1 MGSNIAETLQM
12 EYNPQQIQ
20 ALDGIKN
27 FLKPGNDDK
36 LYILKGSAGTGK
48 TTLLHVIAKEL
59 CENFTHIIITAPTHR
74 AAKVLAKKTG
84 RPAKTLHSLLYD
96 AEPLENGY
104 GVRLK
109 RKTIFSPEPIL
120 YIVDEASMIGDRA
133 VSSREFSCETPL
145 LTDLLQYVRD
155 ANPDN
160 KIIFVGD
167 PCQLPPVG
175 YGLGEQSP
183 ALFPRYFEQKFG
195 INCKSFEL
203 TEIVRQ
209 QKDSYIL
216 KGAQLLRTG
225 IQENTNDTTFY
236 KINLAG
242 PSAAIKQ
249 YMHCYNSTNN
259 TAVKLIA
266 STNKNVN
273 WWNNTIREQLGY
285 APGKPEV
292 GDKVVID
299 RGWTNDSYILTNGD
313 TGTIFETDDVV
324 HTFGGLRF
332 MKVKILL
339 EDIAEDP
346 VVIETLLNL
355 DHLYSEKGWLTEE
368 QEKALIHEAM
378 KYNPEYRSTH
388 DIRCDP
394 YLNALRLRYAYALT
408 CHKAQGS
415 EFDNVILHPYYGQD
429 KEVNL
434 RYLYT
439 AVTRAKQNLYSYEMK
454 IINKTNKGS

>member
-1 MGSNIAETLQM
+1 M

-20 ALDGIKN
+20 ALECISN
-27 FLKPGNDDK
+27 LLEPGNTDK
-36 LYILKGSAGTGK
+36 LFILKGSAGTGK
-48 TTLLHVIAKEL
+48 TMLLNMIAGEL
-59 CENFTHIIITAPTHR
+59 SENFEHIMIAAPTHR
-74 AAKVLAKKTG
+74 AAKVLSAKTG
-84 RPAKTLHSLLYD
+84 KPAKTLHSLLYD
-96 AEPLENGY
+96 AEPLESGY

-109 RKTIFSPEPIL
+109 RKTTFLNEPVL
-120 YIVDEASMIGDRA
+120 YIVDEASMIGDR
-133 VSSREFSCETPL
+133 VTSSREFFCETPL

-155 ANPDN
+155 GNASN
-160 KIIFVGD
+160 KILFVGD
-167 PCQLPPVG
+167 SCQLPPVG
-175 YGLGEQSP
+175 YGFGEQSP
-183 ALFPRYFEQKFG
+183 ALFPGYFEHKFG
-195 INCKSFEL
+195 ISGKSFEL

-209 QKDSYIL
+209 HKDSYIL
-216 KGAQLLRTG
+216 TGAQLLRKS
-225 IQENTNDTTFY
+225 IREEKRDATFY
-236 KINLAG
+236 KINLAN

-249 YMHCYNSTNN
+249 YMRCYSSANN

-285 APGKPEV
+285 APAKPEV
-292 GDKVVID
+292 GDKVIID

-313 TGTIFETDDVV
+313 AGTIFEVDDSVEI
-324 HTFGGLRF
+324 FGGLRF
-332 MKVKILL
+332 MKVKLL
-339 EDIAEDP
+339 VEDIADDP

-368 QEKALIHEAM
+368 QEKVLIHEAM
-378 KYNPEYRSTH
+378 KYNPAYRSSR
-388 DIRCDP
+388 DIRSDP
-394 YLNALRLRYAYALT
+394 YLNAVRLRYAYALT

-429 KEVNL
+429 KVVNL

-454 IINKTNKGS
+454 MFNR